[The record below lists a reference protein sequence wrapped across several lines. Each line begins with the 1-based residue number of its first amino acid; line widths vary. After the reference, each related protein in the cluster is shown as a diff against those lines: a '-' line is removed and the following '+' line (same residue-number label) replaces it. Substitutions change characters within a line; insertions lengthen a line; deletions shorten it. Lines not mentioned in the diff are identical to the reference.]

1 MKIVTWNRQG
11 LGNGPTVKG
20 VIAL

>member
-11 LGNGPTVKG
+11 LGNGPTAKG
-20 VIAL
+20 VLVL